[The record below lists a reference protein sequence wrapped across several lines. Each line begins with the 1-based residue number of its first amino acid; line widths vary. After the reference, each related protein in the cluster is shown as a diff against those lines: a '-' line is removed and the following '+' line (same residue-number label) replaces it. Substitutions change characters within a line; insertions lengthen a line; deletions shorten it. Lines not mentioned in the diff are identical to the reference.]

1 MNNSNGKNGYSG
13 LSNLGNT
20 CFMNSCLQILSHT
33 YEIHPIVFEK
43 YVLKYKKNNIDSL
56 LYYELR
62 ELLELMWKSNCIIS
76 PNRFLMVLKALPI
89 WLILLLMRVGF
100 Y

>member
-1 MNNSNGKNGYSG
+1 MNSSNEKNGYSG

-33 YEIHPIVFEK
+33 YEIHPILFEK
-43 YVLKYKKNNIDSL
+43 YVLKYKKNIIESTL
-56 LYYELR
+56 FCELR

-76 PNRFLMVLKALPI
+76 PNRFLMVLFNVAKKKD
-89 WLILLLMRVGF
+89 
-100 Y
+100 